1 MDEKLFAPL
10 ARELDLG
17 GISYIENI
25 RGGSPEWYFGKDY
38 PAGDPY
44 EAMEIWQDGK
54 TPEGTTLKLVHWP
67 DGEVFTPIEKRPG
80 LVIGDPVAH
89 GGAIYLLEID
99 FPAGRASARAFD
111 CQSRT
116 LSEVF
121 SLPLEECED
130 CYNLMLHTWPLML
143 TLQGNGTVGGTEG
156 PESACCAEEAE
167 GASPCGAEEAEG
179 AGTREAYRFR
189 IIWPE
194 ELSFEIAPNESFGE
208 RAGDLL
214 YFSAWFEDPDYR
226 EETVVRSAKTGEIL
240 GRFSGDVVRMP
251 NGELWRVS

>member
-99 FPAGRASARAFD
+99 FPAGWASASAFD

-143 TLQGNGTVGGTEG
+143 TLQGHGTVGGTEG

-167 GASPCGAEEAEG
+167 GA
-179 AGTREAYRFR
+179 GTREVYRFR

-240 GRFSGDVVRMP
+240 GRFDGDVVRMP